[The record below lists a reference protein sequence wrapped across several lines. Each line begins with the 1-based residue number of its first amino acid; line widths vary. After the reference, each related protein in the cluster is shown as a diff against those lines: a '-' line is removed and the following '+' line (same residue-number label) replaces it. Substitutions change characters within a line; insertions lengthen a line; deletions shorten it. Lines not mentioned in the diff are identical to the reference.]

1 MGRFGINEK
10 QAAGRVRKATAEE
23 EKRQKKEQEK
33 EAALSREWEIG
44 SKDESKKKELE
55 LKRLKKLQSKAETR
69 EVLEQEEIEISK
81 TSKVKRSGIQY
92 IHESSNNVPSYAA
105 NNIDDAI
112 FLMQTINTGSSESF
126 QDIERHPER
135 RMKAAYAEFEDKQ
148 LSLLKKEYP
157 SLRLS
162 QLKQLAWKKW
172 KKSPDNPFNQP
183 HISYAATKEEREQIH
198 SEVVTENLERLKIS
212 PSTDD

>member
-10 QAAGRVRKATAEE
+10 QATGRVRKAAVEE
-23 EKRQKKEQEK
+23 EKKQKKEQEK
-33 EAALSREWEIG
+33 EVMLSREWEIG

-55 LKRLKKLQSKAETR
+55 SKRLKKLQSKTERR
-69 EVLEQEEIEISK
+69 EVLEQEETEISK
-81 TSKVKRSGIQY
+81 TSKVKQKKGLQK
-92 IHESSNNVPSYAA
+92 IHESSDNIPSYAA

-112 FLMQTINTGSSESF
+112 FLMQIITTGSSESV

-135 RMKAAYAEFEDKQ
+135 RMKAAYTEFEDKE
-148 LSLLKKEYP
+148 LCLLKKEYP

-162 QLKQLAWKKW
+162 QLKQIVWKKW

-183 HISYAATKEEREQIH
+183 HISYSATKEEREQIH
-198 SEVVTENLERLKIS
+198 SEVVEKHLERLDIS
-212 PSTDD
+212 NE